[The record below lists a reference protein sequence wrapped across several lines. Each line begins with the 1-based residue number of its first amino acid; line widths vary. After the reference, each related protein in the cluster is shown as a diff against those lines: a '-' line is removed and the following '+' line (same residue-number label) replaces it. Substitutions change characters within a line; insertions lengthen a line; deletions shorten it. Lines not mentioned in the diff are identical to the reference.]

1 MPRFIES
8 RTFQLLCNVPA
19 EYYRLV
25 KEALSLRQKI
35 AAARQSI
42 HFLNRCLH
50 HSVTPNFIG
59 QKRLHN
65 LCGLPEN
72 SHQVRAIQQQ
82 LLRIV
87 LKKKRDEMYAM
98 IKKCTSKEQYCG
110 QYLEDRLWKR
120 IVDGS
125 ISICNSIR
133 SNLKITLQRKFDCL
147 LSKSR
152 SDNAQPPNAM
162 TLPGR
167 SERDTICNE
176 GVLSNVSRV
185 TVLGGFTLSENARS
199 VLELGPSFSPSQPI
213 STVVLRKITCALHE
227 VQDRLRRKANF
238 SNRERDQRS
247 LRESLAIPFP
257 CVFFKQQIANP
268 AVDAKFRLFAND
280 VYKTVARFRENRTK
294 SNISLAQKQGIKEV
308 RELISS
314 KQIRLST
321 SDKGGEFV
329 VIPHQLDIA
338 ITERHLQDISLYRLS
353 SVSEFMKKSRFLN
366 EQWVKVAKSAEFPP
380 SLIARLKID
389 LPTCPVLYLL
399 IKTHKLQSSSDLAST
414 DPATFKVRP
423 IISSV
428 GGPTDRIGWF
438 LNTIFAQVLS
448 HIPAHL
454 TNTRMFLD
462 HLRTAQLT
470 RDCVMESF
478 DVEALYTNVSN
489 DSAIQ
494 AMFELLKENIRTIN
508 LHGLSISQL
517 MVLLK
522 ACLDCNIFRW
532 SGNYFAQ
539 LRGLAMGQRLAPTL
553 AISFMAKIEAPV
565 LELRPLFYS
574 RYIDDCFVISAT
586 QAEMDEYYGLLNRQS
601 EHIKLARE
609 KPQDNWL
616 PFLNIQVC
624 ISNGTYQTKW
634 YRKPS
639 NKNIL
644 VHFLSAH
651 PFHMKKAVLNNMFR
665 TARTVCSGPEERKES
680 LTLAHEIAVSNGYE
694 VRTSETRRYRSERAR
709 QVENPTTDKIPLCF
723 PYISD
728 EVSAA
733 IRRCLRRADLDSS
746 VSVVEIPPNNLK
758 HQLVRNRLYDTIC
771 TTPNCIICPTGR
783 SGDCLRSGVI
793 YLISCTNCGEE
804 YIGETARP
812 LYVRIKEHLSGKNRL
827 RGWTPLGAHRTQKHD
842 GADFEIRVQIL
853 AHETK
858 TLARKSLEAFW
869 IQAKNPKMN
878 RKGECLSITRELAP
892 YLEWFVRSECDIRT
906 IRPRDRSVSGPC

>member
-1 MPRFIES
+1 
-8 RTFQLLCNVPA
+8 
-19 EYYRLV
+19 
-25 KEALSLRQKI
+25 
-35 AAARQSI
+35 
-42 HFLNRCLH
+42 
-50 HSVTPNFIG
+50 
-59 QKRLHN
+59 
-65 LCGLPEN
+65 
-72 SHQVRAIQQQ
+72 
-82 LLRIV
+82 
-87 LKKKRDEMYAM
+87 M

-125 ISICNSIR
+125 ISVCNSIR

-185 TVLGGFTLSENARS
+185 TVLGRFTLSENARS

-257 CVFFKQQIANP
+257 SVFFKQQIANP

-280 VYKTVARFRENRTK
+280 IYKTVARFRENRTK

-321 SDKGGEFV
+321 SDKGGEFE

-366 EQWVKVAKSAEFPP
+366 EQWVRVAKSAEFPP

-389 LPTCPVLYLL
+389 LPTCPLLYLL

-462 HLRTAQLT
+462 HLRTAHLT

-489 DSAIQ
+489 DSSIQ
-494 AMFELLKENIRTIN
+494 DMFELLKENIRTIN

-539 LRGLAMGQRLAPTL
+539 PRGLAMGQRLAPTL

-574 RYIDDCFVISAT
+574 QYIDDCFVICAT
-586 QAEMDEYYGLLNRQS
+586 QVEMDKCFGLLNRQS

-609 KPQDNWL
+609 KPQGNWL

-651 PFHMKKAVLNNMFR
+651 PFHMKKAMLNNMFR
-665 TARTVCSGPEERKES
+665 TARTVCSGREERKES

-733 IRRCLRRADLDSS
+733 IRRCLGRADLDSS
-746 VSVVEIPPNNLK
+746 VSVVEIPLNNSK
-758 HQLVRNRLYDTIC
+758 CQLVRDRLYDTIC

-793 YLISCTNCGEE
+793 YLISCTNCGDE

-812 LYVRIKEHLSGKNRL
+812 LYVRIKAARIGYEDGHL
-827 RGWTPLGAHRTQKHD
+827 
-842 GADFEIRVQIL
+842 
-853 AHETK
+853 
-858 TLARKSLEAFW
+858 
-869 IQAKNPKMN
+869 
-878 RKGECLSITRELAP
+878 
-892 YLEWFVRSECDIRT
+892 
-906 IRPRDRSVSGPC
+906 